1 MAETDRELV
10 NRILERD
17 EQAFEILFDRF
28 EPQIKACVHRIVR
41 DSASAEDL
49 VQEVFLRLWSRADQW
64 ECRGTLQGWLL
75 RIGTH
80 LAYNHLRSVRRRRE
94 APIEPVLWVG
104 GGQDDDDT
112 LTPGWLVDS
121 ASLGPD
127 ARAEQRERYQWL
139 QRRVDELPEE
149 KREVVKMVHD
159 AEMEMREVAERLGV
173 PEGTV
178 KSRLHNARKELARQW
193 RRFEGEKGD

>member
-17 EQAFEILFDRF
+17 EQAFEIVFDRF

-41 DSASAEDL
+41 DSASSEDL

-75 RIGTH
+75 RISTH

-94 APIEPVLWVG
+94 APIEPVR
-104 GGQDDDDT
+104 
-112 LTPGWLVDS
+112 
-121 ASLGPD
+121 
-127 ARAEQRERYQWL
+127 ARQGAR
-139 QRRVDELPEE
+139 RRVALFH
-149 KREVVKMVHD
+149 RHG
-159 AEMEMREVAERLGV
+159 A
-173 PEGTV
+173 
-178 KSRLHNARKELARQW
+178 
-193 RRFEGEKGD
+193 